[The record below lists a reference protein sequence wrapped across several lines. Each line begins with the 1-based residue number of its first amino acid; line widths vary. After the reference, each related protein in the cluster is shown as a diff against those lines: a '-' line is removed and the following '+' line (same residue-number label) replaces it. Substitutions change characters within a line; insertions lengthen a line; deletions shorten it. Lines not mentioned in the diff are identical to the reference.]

1 MLYYAELLRRLRDT
15 PGVRSASLSYKPPI
29 SNEQGSWWSTFAADG
44 GVPPPPSPAVR
55 TYLNATSPGYFATT
69 GTPIVAGRDFE
80 WSDRE
85 GAPRVVIINASLA
98 RAYFGNDSP
107 IGRHLVMGREATRL
121 EVVGVARDT
130 TYQNVR
136 EDRRRIAYLPYMQ
149 VPELVRDRNLVAEVR
164 IAGPPAAMAESIRA
178 AVRMVDASVPL
189 TIQSVGNRIDE
200 SLVSERLI
208 TVIAVFL
215 GATSLLLAC
224 GALGGLMSHLVTA
237 RTREIGLR
245 LALGAERRSV
255 IGARD
260 ASGADG
266 CRRSAPSPVS
276 EFTLAGGR
284 LVSRFLSTI
293 GPADPWALA
302 AAAAILLHHDCSRRL
317 PSSAARGAG
326 RSDGGPALRVTPRTA
341 T

>member
-1 MLYYAELLRRLRDT
+1 MVYYGELLRRLRET
-15 PGVRSASLSYKPPI
+15 PGVRSASLSYKAPI
-29 SNEQGSWWSTFAADG
+29 SNEQGSWWDTFAADG
-44 GVPPPPSPAVR
+44 GVPPPTQPRA

-107 IGRHLVMGREATRL
+107 IGRHLVMGRDATRL
-121 EVVGVARDT
+121 EVVGVARDAV
-130 TYQNVR
+130 YQNVR

-164 IAGPPAAMAESIRA
+164 VAGPPAAMAESIRA

-189 TIQSVGNRIDE
+189 TIQSVGHRIDE
-200 SLVSERLI
+200 TLVSERLI

-245 LALGAERRSV
+245 LALGAGRRSV
-255 IGARD
+255 LELVMRQALTVAALGAI
-260 ASGADG
+260 AGLGFTWWADG
-266 CRRSAPSPVS
+266 SCRGSCRRSARPIR
-276 EFTLAGGR
+276 GR
-284 LVSRFLSTI
+284 WPPPLRS
-293 GPADPWALA
+293 
-302 AAAAILLHHDCSRRL
+302 CS
-317 PSSAARGAG
+317 
-326 RSDGGPALRVTPRTA
+326 
-341 T
+341 